1 MRILQTHS
9 DLVNDAGLISIKQV
23 FSNRIL
29 VNDVIYEMNEGIF
42 PPYRILGILLKKL
55 KVHRLMEI
63 ILTNYYVL
71 APKVL

>member
-29 VNDVIYEMNEGIF
+29 VNDVIYEMSEGIF

>member
-42 PPYRILGILLKKL
+42 PTYRILGILLKKL